1 MGGTSWNC
9 FTKEKK
15 RRRPGVALIYFPRV
29 LLLRRFIFFVFFLL
43 IFSDFVVMFLRFR
56 DVTALVPAENVFKSV
71 PAAEEEEQRDRGKC
85 RANEV

>member
-1 MGGTSWNC
+1 
-9 FTKEKK
+9 
-15 RRRPGVALIYFPRV
+15 
-29 LLLRRFIFFVFFLL
+29 
-43 IFSDFVVMFLRFR
+43 MFLRFR